1 METVMNYD
9 YVIIGTGI
17 QALILLDRM
26 RALGLNVCCIEP
38 DSHAGEGQTH
48 RLPFY
53 VHRGHFYAERELTGQ
68 LRDTYPSWQNMI
80 RRLGVRIRSTESY
93 VGFVDDSSRWTKT
106 WDALDIPYT
115 RTSAKTGLLSGHRL
129 KEVFSFPHM
138 LFDGRELVAKL
149 RQANRDLLRRG
160 TIRHISRG
168 WQGYRLFAGDQLI
181 TANKLIVCAGA
192 NTSSV
197 LSGIPDVDAGVTTQ
211 TRVCQVLTMRGAV
224 ANGSIV
230 VPDAQMSIAPQ
241 YTADGSTVLLYTH
254 GTSPIRT
261 EKNHRIDLARLE
273 QQLDSLRATLP
284 GLSDA
289 GRVRGIYT
297 TLETESA
304 ALGKRSR
311 GSRSFVDEVAED
323 VLCVLPGKPSFAMNA
338 SDQLLSR
345 LNLGRRREAQS
356 PPAEM
361 TPQYFSP
368 RIQQAFER
376 VQHAPQAVSQL

>member
-1 METVMNYD
+1 MNYD

-17 QALILLDRM
+17 QALVLLDRM
-26 RALGLNVCCIEP
+26 RALGLNVCCVEP
-38 DSHAGEGQTH
+38 ETHSGEGQAH

-53 VHRGHFYAERELTGQ
+53 IHRGHFYADRELTGQ

-80 RRLGVRIRSTESY
+80 RRLGVRVRSTESY

-115 RTSAKTGLLSGHRL
+115 QTSAKTGLLSGHRL

-149 RQANRDLLRRG
+149 RQANRDLLRCG
-160 TIRHISRG
+160 TIRHISRC

-181 TANKLIVCAGA
+181 TAQKLIVCAGS
-192 NTSSV
+192 NTSIV
-197 LSGIPDVDAGVTTQ
+197 LSGIPDVDASVTTQ

-241 YTADGSTVLLYTH
+241 YAADGSTVLLYTH
-254 GTSPIRT
+254 GANPLRT
-261 EKNHRIDLARLE
+261 EKNHRIDIERLE
-273 QQLDSLRATLP
+273 LQLDTLRATLP
-284 GLSDA
+284 GLA
-289 GRVRGIYT
+289 ETGRVRGIYT

-304 ALGKRSR
+304 AFGRGAR

-338 SDQLLSR
+338 SDQLLAR
-345 LNLGRRREAQS
+345 LNLGRKREVESTPAQIA
-356 PPAEM
+356 PH
-361 TPQYFSP
+361 YFAP
-368 RIQQAFER
+368 RIQHAFEG
-376 VQHAPQAVSQL
+376 VQHA

>member
-1 METVMNYD
+1 MNCD

-17 QALILLDRM
+17 QALVVLDRM
-26 RALGLNVCCIEP
+26 RALGLNVCCVEP
-38 DSHAGEGQTH
+38 DSHAGDGQTH

-53 VHRGHFYAERELTGQ
+53 VHRGHFYAERELTSQ

-93 VGFVDDSSRWTKT
+93 VGFVDDSSRWTQT
-106 WDALDIPYT
+106 WDALDVPYA
-115 RTSAKTGLLSGHRL
+115 RTSVKTGLLSGHRL

-138 LFDGRELVAKL
+138 LLDGRELVAKL
-149 RQANRDLLRRG
+149 RQANRDLLRCG
-160 TIRHISRG
+160 PIRHVSRC

-181 TANKLIVCAGA
+181 TAGKLIVCAGV
-192 NTSSV
+192 NTPKV
-197 LSGIPDVDAGVTTQ
+197 LSTIPGVETSLTIE
-211 TRVCQVLTMRGAV
+211 TRVCQVVTMRGAV

-261 EKNHRIDLARLE
+261 DKNHRIDLARLE
-273 QQLDSLRATLP
+273 QQLDTLRATLP
-284 GLSDA
+284 GLSEA
-289 GRVRGIYT
+289 GRVRGIYM

-311 GSRSFVDEVAED
+311 ASRSFVEEVCDD

-345 LNLGRRREAQS
+345 LNIRRRSGEA
-356 PPAEM
+356 PK
-361 TPQYFSP
+361 
-368 RIQQAFER
+368 RGIG
-376 VQHAPQAVSQL
+376 AVSACTPSRACPA